1 MRPPNVPKVSIG
13 LPVYNGERYLREAID
28 SILAQTMDD
37 FELIICDNASTDGT
51 EVVCRE
57 YVDRDDRIRY
67 YRNDDNLGA
76 SRNFNRTVELALAS
90 YFKWAAHD
98 DALAANYLARCVE
111 ILDHEPTVV
120 LSHSD
125 AWIIDENTRRIGKQH
140 YAEGYAG
147 SPDPA
152 RRFADLVRDDRLNLD
167 VFGVFRTATLRRTR
181 LLDTYVGS
189 DRILRAHIGLLGRFH
204 IVQERLFLSRDHR
217 ERCVH
222 TLPAH
227 HLRVEWFDPSQ
238 KGRRVFPHWKF
249 LYEYARLVRVCPLSR
264 LQRSRCRL
272 ALLRWLV
279 QDLNW
284 ARLATDIV
292 IGCAPSAWRL
302 LAAATG
308 PTRRAGRRDAAA

>member
-140 YAEGYAG
+140 YAEGDTASPKLYSQMVSEDRKLRLRGYEVYRFGGHELGAAG
-147 SPDPA
+147 A
-152 RRFADLVRDDRLNLD
+152 ADMVRE
-167 VFGVFRTATLRRTR
+167 FF
-181 LLDTYVGS
+181 S
-189 DRILRAHIGLLGRFH
+189 
-204 IVQERLFLSRDHR
+204 E
-217 ERCVH
+217 
-222 TLPAH
+222 
-227 HLRVEWFDPSQ
+227 
-238 KGRRVFPHWKF
+238 
-249 LYEYARLVRVCPLSR
+249 
-264 LQRSRCRL
+264 
-272 ALLRWLV
+272 
-279 QDLNW
+279 
-284 ARLATDIV
+284 
-292 IGCAPSAWRL
+292 L
-302 LAAATG
+302 LARHEAA
-308 PTRRAGRRDAAA
+308 